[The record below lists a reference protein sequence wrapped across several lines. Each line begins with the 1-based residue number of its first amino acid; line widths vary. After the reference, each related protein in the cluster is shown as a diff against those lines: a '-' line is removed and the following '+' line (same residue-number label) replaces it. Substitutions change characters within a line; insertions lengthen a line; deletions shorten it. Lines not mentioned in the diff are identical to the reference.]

1 MRVNCELSV
10 NIDYRGFLTMYE
22 DVSGFGAWHRRWCR
36 LTGHVIN
43 YWLYPADEKQKAPM
57 GTIDLQ
63 TCNTQKVATAPRD
76 MCARTNTLMLEFKR
90 SYQEGDYESLT
101 MTLMKDSRGNK
112 VTVTR

>member
-36 LTGHVIN
+36 LKGHVIN
-43 YWLYPADEKQKAPM
+43 FWLYPDDEKKKAPM

-63 TCNTQKVATAPRD
+63 TCNTQKVTTAPRD
-76 MCARTNTLMLEFKR
+76 MCARLNTLLLEFKR
-90 SYQEGDYESLT
+90 PYQEGDYESLT
-101 MTLMKDSRGNK
+101 MTVMKDSRGNK